1 MTDYASVVG
10 VFVGILAILIW
21 IFLSGVAGVIAENK
35 GLWSWGYLIA
45 SLLLSPLIGIILAL
59 VVEENIVKVEN
70 KKIASGVYKRCPKC
84 VELVRMKAKV
94 CRYCN
99 FNFTHD

>member
-45 SLLLSPLIGIILAL
+45 SLLLSPLIGILLAL
-59 VVEENIVKVEN
+59 VVEENTVKVEDR
-70 KKIASGVYKRCPKC
+70 KIKSGVYKR
-84 VELVRMKAKV
+84 
-94 CRYCN
+94 
-99 FNFTHD
+99 